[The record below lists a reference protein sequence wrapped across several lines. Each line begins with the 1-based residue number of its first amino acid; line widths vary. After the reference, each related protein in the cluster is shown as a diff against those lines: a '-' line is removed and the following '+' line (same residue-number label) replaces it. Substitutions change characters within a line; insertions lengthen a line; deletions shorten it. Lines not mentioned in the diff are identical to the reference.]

1 MGNGNQDQLLAL
13 VVRAASL
20 PPAERPGFFTA
31 ELGGDPDRV
40 DQAMRLA
47 ELVEQATCA
56 PAVDNQG
63 WGVSSGLP
71 VIPGYELIELIGHG
85 GMGSVFR
92 AKQLNPQREVA
103 VKLIRADLV
112 SDQASDRL
120 IREAHLLGRLDH
132 PGIARVHAAGEVVD
146 DAGRRQPWLAME
158 LIEGESLRAWL
169 KQQPRSIDQ
178 MLTLFIRLAES
189 VQYAHQQGIIH
200 RDLKPANVLV
210 QADGQPRILDFGVA
224 RFTEVDPGQAST
236 LLQPG
241 ELVGTLGY
249 MAPEQLDGR
258 ADTRSDVYALGVM
271 LYQALVGK
279 MPVELGS
286 LGLIEAL
293 TRLAREEPQPLRSQ
307 RSGVSPELETA
318 VMHAIAR
325 TPEGR
330 YASAAQFG
338 EDLQRVMA
346 HRPLLARPPGP
357 WRATRLF
364 LRRHRWGAAVTASIA
379 LAIVFS
385 AVVAVHFGLREAEAR
400 AQAEQRSA
408 QLEAV
413 NRFMQDMLSAADPSN
428 TLGAEVSVSDALGAA
443 ARVLPQDASLDP
455 VARAELHRL
464 IGLIFLNLA
473 QTREA
478 REQLTHAMEASLG
491 DGHGGEEDRLKTR
504 VGLIRVALHEG
515 DFDRALTESQAL
527 EADID
532 GLDPGHPVRIQSANV
547 KAHALYY
554 KGQYEHAEDLIESR
568 LAEAERYLEPGH
580 LETSLLRAL
589 LAVIVRQRGDLARA
603 VAIHESVLEERK
615 AALGEDHQQT
625 LSAMHN
631 LATALGELGER
642 ERAEAMSRETLERRE
657 RVLGTDHPETVNT
670 RNNLAAVLIQ
680 RGALDEAEP
689 LARSVVAWNAA
700 RLGPLHPN
708 TLTARNIL
716 AYLLEDRGAVDEAEA
731 LYRTILAEVDEL
743 DDDGLRVQVL
753 GVANNLGML
762 LLGKNQPEAAGQV
775 FETLL
780 VESERLLGATHPNHA
795 IFVGNHGWCLFHLG
809 RTAEGVERMRASLS
823 LLQPVLDNA
832 HPRIVQLSERIAAAE
847 SVSPEQVQARDRR

>member
-1 MGNGNQDQLLAL
+1 MNGTGQDQLLAL
-13 VVRAASL
+13 VVKAAGLPADERRA
-20 PPAERPGFFTA
+20 FFHA
-31 ELGGDPDRV
+31 ELAGSEERV
-40 DQAMRLA
+40 QQALRLA
-47 ELVEQATCA
+47 ELVDEATLA
-56 PAVDNQG
+56 PESETEG
-63 WGVSSGLP
+63 WAGGGLP
-71 VIPGYELIELIGHG
+71 AIPGFEFNELIGHG

-92 AKQLNPQREVA
+92 ARQLNPQRDVA
-103 VKLIRADLV
+103 IKLIRADLV

-120 IREAHLLGRLDH
+120 VREAHLLGCLDH
-132 PGIARVHAAGEVVD
+132 PGIARVFAAGEVVD

-158 LIEGESLRAWL
+158 LIQGESLRDWL
-169 KQQPRSIDQ
+169 ATKPRSTHQ
-178 MLTLFIRLAES
+178 VLTLFFRLAEA

-200 RDLKPANVLV
+200 CDLKPANVLV

-293 TRLAREEPQPLRSQ
+293 TRLAREDPRPLRT
-307 RSGVSPELETA
+307 RRAGLSPELELA

-325 TPEGR
+325 TPERR

-338 EDLQRVMA
+338 EDLARVMT
-346 HRPLLARPPGP
+346 HRPLLARPPAP
-357 WRATRLF
+357 WRAARLF
-364 LRRHRWGAAVTASIA
+364 LRRHRLGAGVIGTIA

-428 TLGAEVSVSDALGAA
+428 TLGAEVSVGDALTAA
-443 ARVLPQDASLDP
+443 ARLLPQDASLEP
-455 VARAELHRL
+455 VVRAELHRL

-478 REQLTHAMEASLG
+478 REQLTHALEARLG
-491 DGHGGEEDRLKTR
+491 DGQDGEEDRLSTR

-515 DFDRALTESQAL
+515 DFDRALAESQAL
-527 EADID
+527 ETDVS
-532 GLDPGHPVRIQSANV
+532 GLNPGHPVRIQSANV
-547 KAHALYY
+547 RAHALYY
-554 KGQYEHAEDLIESR
+554 KGQYEQAEGLVERR
-568 LAEAERYLEPGH
+568 LAEAERHLAPGH

-589 LAVIVRQRGDLARA
+589 LAVIVRQRGDLSRA
-603 VAIHESVLEERK
+603 VAIHELVLEERI
-615 AALGEDHQQT
+615 ASLGEDHQQT

-642 ERAEAMSRETLERRE
+642 ERAETMSRETLARRE
-657 RVLGTDHPETVNT
+657 RVLGMDHPETVNT

-689 LARSVVAWNAA
+689 LARSVVSWNVA

-731 LYRTILAEVDEL
+731 LYRTILAEVNEL
-743 DDDGLRVQVL
+743 ADDGLKVQVL

-762 LLGKNQPEAAGQV
+762 LLGRNQPEAASQV

-780 VESERLLGATHPNHA
+780 TESERLLGATHPNHA

-809 RTAEGVERMRASLS
+809 RVAEGAERMRASLA
-823 LLQPVLDNA
+823 LLQPVLGDA

-847 SVSPEQVQARDRR
+847 SASPEQVQARDRL